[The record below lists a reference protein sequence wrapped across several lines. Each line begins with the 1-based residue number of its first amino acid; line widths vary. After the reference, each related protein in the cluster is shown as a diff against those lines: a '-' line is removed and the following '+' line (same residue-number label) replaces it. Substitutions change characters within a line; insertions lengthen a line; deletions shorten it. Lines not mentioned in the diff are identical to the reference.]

1 MSVTQ
6 LWVGNTNVWQNEEQ
20 LMETILQKTGVNARS
35 CWFQRNK
42 LTGEL
47 SGYGFIDFNSAS
59 DAATVLRLLKD
70 TPIPHDHSFSFKL
83 NWGKNESDLETIQ
96 QASGYSVY
104 VGNLPLAVDESKLLS
119 YFRRYFPE
127 VINARIVNGTDGVSK
142 GYGFV
147 KFNTQREVNEAI
159 KALNGSAEFGRPIK
173 VSEASGNRIHTET
186 TGTDLTNTTLFVSD
200 LDPEIV
206 KEEKLLFYFR
216 QYGNVVRIK
225 FVNGHPDW
233 AYVTMETR
241 TEAESARNALQGTRF
256 GGTQKA
262 IIQFGRAIEEAMPAK
277 SVQSVTIPRIKPP
290 KISAKVRAQY
300 FDGAGTERVID
311 IMNQFSRSQ
320 RPFPLNLSAAKTA
333 NAMYENR
340 AFAQSMLLD
349 WNCSEGDVTANS
361 RFWYF

>member
-47 SGYGFIDFNSAS
+47 SGYGFIDFNTAS

-70 TPIPHDHSFSFKL
+70 TPIPHDHSYSFKL

-104 VGNLPLAVDESKLLS
+104 VGNLPLAADDVKLLN
-119 YFRRYFPE
+119 YFRRYFPDA
-127 VINARIVNGTDGVSK
+127 INARIVNGTDGLSK

-147 KFNTQREVNEAI
+147 KFNTQREVNEA
-159 KALNGSAEFGRPIK
+159 
-173 VSEASGNRIHTET
+173 SGNRIHTET
-186 TGTDLTNTTLFVSD
+186 TGVDLTNTTLFVSD

-256 GGTQKA
+256 GGTKKA
-262 IIQFGRAIEEAMPAK
+262 IIQFGRAIEEAVPIK
-277 SVQSVTIPRIKPP
+277 TFHSITIPCIKPP
-290 KISAKVRAQY
+290 KINSKLRSQY
-300 FDGAGTERVID
+300 LDPPGCNRILD
-311 IMNQFSRSQ
+311 IMNRYSRSQ
-320 RPFPLNLSAAKTA
+320 RPFPLNNATAKNRNIA
-333 NAMYENR
+333 YEKQIFN
-340 AFAQSMLLD
+340 QSTVFD
-349 WNCSEGDVTANS
+349 WNKYSDDIPVS
-361 RFWYF
+361 SSFWYF